1 MAFLGLGKK
10 DEELPA
16 SFGVGAA
23 TDERLV
29 PRGVVVARVRGRL
42 EMLLVVVVKNEV
54 PRKSPATLQPWMAP
68 WRYGGMT
75 GAR

>member
-10 DEELPA
+10 AEELPA

-29 PRGVVVARVRGRL
+29 PGGVVVARVRGRL
-42 EMLLVVVVKNEV
+42 EMLLVIVAENEV